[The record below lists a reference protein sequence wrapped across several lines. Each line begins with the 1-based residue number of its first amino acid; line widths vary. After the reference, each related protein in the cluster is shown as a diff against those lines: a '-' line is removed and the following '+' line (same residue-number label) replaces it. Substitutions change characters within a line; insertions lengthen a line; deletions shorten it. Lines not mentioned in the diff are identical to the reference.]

1 MGLKKIP
8 LRKCIGCNEMKPKK
22 ELLRVLKTP
31 ENGILLDV
39 TGRQNGRGAYLCN
52 NVECFRKAASSRG
65 LERSLQMAIPAE
77 IYEQL
82 EKELIALGTG
92 E

>member
-1 MGLKKIP
+1 
-8 LRKCIGCNEMKPKK
+8 MKPKK

-31 ENGILLDV
+31 ENGIVLDT

-52 NVECFRKAASSRG
+52 NVACFRKAASNRG
-65 LERSLQMAIPAE
+65 LERSLQTAIPAE

-82 EKELIALGTG
+82 EKELISCKS